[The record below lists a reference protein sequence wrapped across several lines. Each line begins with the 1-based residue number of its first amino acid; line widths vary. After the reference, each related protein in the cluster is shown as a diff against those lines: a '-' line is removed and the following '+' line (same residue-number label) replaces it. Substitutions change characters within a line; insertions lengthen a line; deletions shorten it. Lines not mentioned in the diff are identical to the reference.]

1 MAKEQSNKREY
12 SLHYLNQQ
20 FSAMRWLAKQGMTPE
35 EIREARWGM
44 VDEADK
50 TITIKTY
57 LFRAQYDR
65 ETGVVARDGA
75 NQIREVKIPLSGT
88 DHEWF
93 FLKSK
98 FMCPWMFTAHQP
110 KTWRREGSREAL
122 FPTSVIQRVCED
134 LAISND
140 MSVLT
145 NIEKCATIRVSKLN
159 ITKTK
164 SIEQIQEADVKDSVA
179 AK

>member
-1 MAKEQSNKREY
+1 MARKESDKREY

-20 FSAMRWLAKQGMTPE
+20 FSAMRWLAKQGLTSE

-44 VDEADK
+44 VDDAEK
-50 TITIKTY
+50 VITIKTY
-57 LFRAQYDR
+57 ISSALFNLESGTLIRKPATERR
-65 ETGVVARDGA
+65 EL
-75 NQIREVKIPLSGT
+75 KIPIKGT
-88 DHEWF
+88 EHEWF
-93 FLKSK
+93 FLESK

-122 FPTSVIQRVCED
+122 FPLEVVEKMCRDLPTSN
-134 LAISND
+134 A

-145 NIEKCATIRVSKLN
+145 KIEKCATIRVSKLN

-164 SIEQIQEADVKDSVA
+164 SIEQIQEAHVIDSVA

>member
-1 MAKEQSNKREY
+1 MAKEQSTRREY

-20 FSAMRWLAKQGMTPE
+20 FSAMRWLAKQGLTPE

-44 VDEADK
+44 IDDAEKV
-50 TITIKTY
+50 ITIKTY
-57 LFRAQYDR
+57 ISSALFNL
-65 ETGVVARDGA
+65 ETGMLIAKPSTEH
-75 NQIREVKIPLSGT
+75 RELKIPIKGT
-88 DHEWF
+88 GHEWF
-93 FLKSK
+93 FLESK

-122 FPTSVIQRVCED
+122 FPLEVVEKMCRDLPTS
-134 LAISND
+134 NG

-145 NIEKCATIRVSKLN
+145 NMEEFARIRVSKLN

>member
-1 MAKEQSNKREY
+1 MAKQQSTRREY

-20 FSAMRWLAKQGMTPE
+20 FSAMRWLAKQGLTPE

-50 TITIKTY
+50 TISFETYISSALFDLKTG
-57 LFRAQYDR
+57 LIVSNPDR
-65 ETGVVARDGA
+65 QR
-75 NQIREVKIPLSGT
+75 RELKIPIKGT
-88 DHEWF
+88 GHEWF
-93 FLKSK
+93 FLESK
-98 FMCPWMFTAHQP
+98 YMCPWMFTAHQP

-122 FPTSVIQRVCED
+122 FPLEVVEKMCRDLPTSN
-134 LAISND
+134 A

-145 NIEKCATIRVSKLN
+145 NNEKCARIELSKLN

-164 SIEQIQEADVKDSVA
+164 RIEQIQEADVIDSVA